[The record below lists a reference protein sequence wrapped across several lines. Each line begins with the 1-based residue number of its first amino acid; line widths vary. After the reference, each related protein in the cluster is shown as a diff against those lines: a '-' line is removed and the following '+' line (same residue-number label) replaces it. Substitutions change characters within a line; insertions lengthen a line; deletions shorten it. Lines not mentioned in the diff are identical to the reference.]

1 MYSQNGDLFLIKDK
15 DLRLKIKRQL
25 QMNQLIKNSIQQNTF
40 NLLNQRNKSEYL
52 KELVK
57 PNSLYD
63 NLVDDSNMHVVN
75 KMPFLLFGLVKTIF
89 LEDKTGQQQIIYGC
103 GILID
108 SNVVLLSAQNLI
120 YDDNETSNE
129 EEEEEEEEDEK
140 KEENKKNEKEKKEKN
155 SYSFFKIEFQPLNL
169 SPEYRSYSRGV
180 LK

>member
-1 MYSQNGDLFLIKDK
+1 MFAQNYAQNGDLFLIKDK

-25 QMNQLIKNSIQQNTF
+25 QMNQVIKESIQQNTF

-63 NLVDDSNMHVVN
+63 NLVDDSNIHVIN

-108 SNVVLLSAQNLI
+108 SNVILLSAQNLI

-129 EEEEEEEEDEK
+129 EEEEEEEEEEDEK
-140 KEENKKNEKEKKEKN
+140 KEENKNKEKEKKK
-155 SYSFFKIEFQPLNL
+155 KIIIVFSKLNFNL
-169 SPEYRSYSRGV
+169 
-180 LK
+180 

>member
-63 NLVDDSNMHVVN
+63 NLVDDSNLHVVN
-75 KMPFLLFGLVKTIF
+75 KMPFLLFCLVKTIF
-89 LEDKTGQQQIIYGC
+89 VEDKTGQQQIIYDC

-108 SNVVLLSAQNLI
+108 SNFVLL
-120 YDDNETSNE
+120 
-129 EEEEEEEEDEK
+129 
-140 KEENKKNEKEKKEKN
+140 
-155 SYSFFKIEFQPLNL
+155 
-169 SPEYRSYSRGV
+169 
-180 LK
+180 